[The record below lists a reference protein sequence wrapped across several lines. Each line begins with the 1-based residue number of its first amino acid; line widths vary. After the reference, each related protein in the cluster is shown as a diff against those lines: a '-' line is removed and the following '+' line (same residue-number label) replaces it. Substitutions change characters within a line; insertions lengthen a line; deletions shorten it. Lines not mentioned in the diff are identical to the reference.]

1 MEALRPASRVAGTTA
16 YRVPRHPA
24 PVDLD
29 LRGNEGAVPDPA
41 LLGALSG
48 TAVLGGTPTQRRCRL
63 GWLPALGCPATG
75 CSSRL
80 AATTR

>member
-29 LRGNEGAVPDPA
+29 LAATRARCPTPPRWEPSRA
-41 LLGALSG
+41 LRCF
-48 TAVLGGTPTQRRCRL
+48 GGTPTQRRCR
-63 GWLPALGCPATG
+63 PALL
-75 CSSRL
+75 L
-80 AATTR
+80 ALG